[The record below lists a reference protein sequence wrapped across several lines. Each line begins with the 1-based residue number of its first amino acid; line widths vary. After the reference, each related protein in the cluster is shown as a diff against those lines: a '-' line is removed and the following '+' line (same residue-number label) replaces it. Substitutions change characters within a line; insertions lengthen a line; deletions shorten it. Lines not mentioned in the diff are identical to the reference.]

1 MLAEDPGHIALF
13 PSLVDVIIQCY
24 ADNMI
29 RTQISVDKELYKKAK
44 ATARRKQISLAEL
57 VRQSLTEKLAQEPT
71 EKPWMAF
78 AGMFRGKPED
88 SSTVDEVVYGR
99 ERP

>member
-29 RTQISVDKELYKKAK
+29 RTQISVDKELYKKACPGANGK
-44 ATARRKQISLAEL
+44 ALDGFCWNVPGKARR
-57 VRQSLTEKLAQEPT
+57 
-71 EKPWMAF
+71 
-78 AGMFRGKPED
+78 
-88 SSTVDEVVYGR
+88 
-99 ERP
+99 